1 MPRATTCT
9 SRAWPS
15 TAWSRGGAKV
25 KTYDVVIVGAGGAG
39 MAAALNAS
47 RGGDLSVAVL
57 TKVFPTRS
65 HTGAAQGGMNAAL
78 GYRDETDSIG
88 SHFYDTVKGS
98 DFLADQDAVEFFVS
112 GMPELVLELEGM
124 GVPYSRD
131 EQGRIAQRPF
141 GGASHPRCCYSADKT
156 GHVVLHALY
165 ENCVKNGV
173 EFLDEH
179 NLLDIAQVDGQL
191 QGVVA
196 IDLRRGKI
204 ETFQAKAVVIAAGG
218 FGRVYWSRTTNAT
231 NMTGDGVA
239 ACLRAGVPIK
249 DPEFVQFH
257 PTGLASTGV
266 LLSEACRGEGGYLI
280 NNEGERF
287 MARYAPEKMELGPR
301 DLVARSIETEIKEG
315 RGFGQGM
322 GSYVLM
328 DLRHLGAE
336 RIMERLPQVRELAM
350 AFEGVDMITDPVPI
364 RPSNHYMMGGIDV
377 VDFRTCATAIDGLH
391 AAGECSCISVHGANR
406 LGGNSVSEVVFFGK
420 QAGIGAAE
428 TARRRDFAGT
438 DRLEELERQW
448 DERFRAVRAK
458 RTGEPM
464 FAIRDRMAEA
474 MWNGVGIFRTEEG
487 MAAAEA
493 VVDECMA
500 AYADARIDDDSQVYN
515 QAFMNYVELGNV
527 LSIAKTVCMGA
538 RARTES
544 RGSHSRED
552 YPVRDDE
559 RFLAHT
565 LVSLSSDGA
574 FTLGYRP
581 VRVTRF
587 APEERKY

>member
-1 MPRATTCT
+1 MQ
-9 SRAWPS
+9 
-15 TAWSRGGAKV
+15 
-25 KTYDVVIVGAGGAG
+25 TYDVVIVGAGGAG

-47 RGGDLSVAVL
+47 KDPNLSVAVL

-78 GYRDETDSIG
+78 AYRDPDDTIQ
-88 SHFYDTVKGS
+88 SHFFDTVKGS
-98 DFLADQDAVEFFVS
+98 DYLADQDAVEFFVS
-112 GMPELVLELEGM
+112 GMPELVLKLESM

-141 GGASHPRCCYSADKT
+141 GGASSPRCCYSADKT

-165 ENCVKNGV
+165 ENCLKQGV
-173 EFLDEH
+173 TFLDEY
-179 NLLDIAQVDGQL
+179 NLLDIAQANGQV

-196 IDLRRGKI
+196 IDLRRGEI
-204 ETFQAKAVVIAAGG
+204 VSFQARAVVITAGG

-280 NNEGERF
+280 NNKGERF
-287 MARYAPEKMELGPR
+287 MERYAPEKMELGPR

-315 RGFGQGM
+315 RGFGEGM
-322 GSYVLM
+322 KSYVLLDM
-328 DLRHLGAE
+328 RHLGAE
-336 RIMERLPQVRELAM
+336 KIMERLPQVRELAM
-350 AFEGVDMITDPVPI
+350 SFEGVDMITDPVPI

-377 VDFRTCATAIDGLH
+377 IDYKTCATAIDGLH

-406 LGGNSVSEVVFFGK
+406 LGGNSVSEVVFFGT

-428 TARRRDFAGT
+428 TAHRRDLPSIE
-438 DRLEELERQW
+438 RLCELEAQW
-448 DERFRAVRAK
+448 RAK
-458 RTGEPM
+458 FDEMREKKTGKNLFE
-464 FAIRDRMAEA
+464 IRDRMAEA
-474 MWNGVGIFRTEEG
+474 MWNDVGIFREG
-487 MAAAEA
+487 DKMAEA
-493 VVDECMA
+493 ERIIDECI
-500 AYADARIDDDSQVYN
+500 ADYEDAMIGDDSKVYN
-515 QAFMNYVELGNV
+515 SAFMNYVEVGNV
-527 LSIAKTVCMGA
+527 LSIAKAVVMGA

-544 RGSHSRED
+544 RGSHSRQD
-552 YPVRDDE
+552 FPTRDDE
-559 RFLAHT
+559 NFLKHT
-565 LVSLSSDGA
+565 LVSLNDG
-574 FTLGYRP
+574 TYHLDYRP
-581 VRVTRF
+581 VVVTAF
-587 APEERKY
+587 TPEERKY

>member
-1 MPRATTCT
+1 MH
-9 SRAWPS
+9 
-15 TAWSRGGAKV
+15 
-25 KTYDVVIVGAGGAG
+25 TYDVVIVGAGGAG
-39 MAAALNAS
+39 MSAALAAS
-47 RGGDLSVAVL
+47 KQGDLSVAVL

-78 GYRDETDSIG
+78 GYRDETDTIE

-112 GMPELVLELEGM
+112 GMPDLVLELEGM

-131 EQGRIAQRPF
+131 EKGRIAQRPF

-165 ENCVKNGV
+165 ENCLKNGV
-173 EFLDEH
+173 EFLDEM
-179 NLLDIAQVDGQL
+179 NLLDIARDRDGV

-196 IDLRRGKI
+196 IDLRRGEI
-204 ETFQAKAVVIAAGG
+204 EAFQAKAVVIAAGG

-239 ACLRAGVPIK
+239 ACLRAGVPVK

-280 NNEGERF
+280 NNQGERF

-301 DLVARSIETEIKEG
+301 DLVARSIETEIREG
-315 RGFGQGM
+315 RGFGEGM

-336 RIMERLPQVRELAM
+336 RIMERLPQVRELALS
-350 AFEGVDMITDPVPI
+350 FEGVDMVTDPVPI

-377 VDFRTCATAIDGLH
+377 VDFRTCATAVDGLH

-406 LGGNSVSEVVFFGK
+406 LGGNSVSEVVFFGR
-420 QAGIGAAE
+420 QAGVGAAD
-428 TARRRDFAGT
+428 TARRRELPVA
-438 DRLEELERQW
+438 DRLEDLSRQW
-448 DERFRAVRAK
+448 TERFDAVRGK
-458 RTGEPM
+458 KDGESI

-474 MWNGVGIFRTEEG
+474 MWNGVGIFRNETG

-500 AYADARIDDDSQVYN
+500 AYTDASIGDSSKIYN
-515 QAFMNYVELGNV
+515 QAFMNYVELGNI
-527 LSIAKTVCMGA
+527 LQIAKAVCVGA
-538 RARTES
+538 RARKES

-552 YPVRDDE
+552 FPQRDDE

-565 LVSLSSDGA
+565 LVSLAKDGSYSID
-574 FTLGYRP
+574 YRP
-581 VRVTRF
+581 VSVTKF
-587 APEERKY
+587 PPEKRTY

>member
-1 MPRATTCT
+1 MR
-9 SRAWPS
+9 
-15 TAWSRGGAKV
+15 
-25 KTYDVVIVGAGGAG
+25 TYDVVIVGAGGAG
-39 MAAALNAS
+39 MSAALAAS
-47 RGGDLSVAVL
+47 KQGDLSVAVL

-78 GYRDETDSIG
+78 GYRDETDTIE

-112 GMPELVLELEGM
+112 GMPDLVLELEGM

-131 EQGRIAQRPF
+131 EKGRIAQRPF

-165 ENCVKNGV
+165 ENCLKNGV
-173 EFLDEH
+173 EFLDEM
-179 NLLDIAQVDGQL
+179 NLLDIARDRDGV

-196 IDLRRGKI
+196 IDLRRGEI
-204 ETFQAKAVVIAAGG
+204 EAFQAKAVVIAAGG

-231 NMTGDGVA
+231 NMTGVGVA
-239 ACLRAGVPIK
+239 ACLRAGVPVK

-280 NNEGERF
+280 NNQGERF

-301 DLVARSIETEIKEG
+301 DLVARSIETEIREG
-315 RGFGQGM
+315 LGFGEGM

-336 RIMERLPQVRELAM
+336 RIMERLPQVRELALS
-350 AFEGVDMITDPVPI
+350 FEGVDMVTDPVPI

-377 VDFRTCATAIDGLH
+377 VDFRTCATAVDGLH

-406 LGGNSVSEVVFFGK
+406 LGGNSVSEVVFFGR
-420 QAGIGAAE
+420 QAGVGAAD
-428 TARRRDFAGT
+428 TARRRELPAA
-438 DRLEELERQW
+438 DRLEELEQQW
-448 DERFRAVRAK
+448 TERFDVVRGK
-458 RTGEPM
+458 KDGESV

-474 MWNGVGIFRTEEG
+474 MWNGVGIFRNETG

-500 AYADARIDDDSQVYN
+500 AYADASIGDPSKIYN
-515 QAFMNYVELGNV
+515 QAFMNYVELGNI
-527 LSIAKTVCMGA
+527 LQIAKAVCMGA
-538 RARTES
+538 RARKES

-552 YPVRDDE
+552 FPQRDDE

-565 LVSLSSDGA
+565 LVSLAKDGSYSID
-574 FTLGYRP
+574 YRP
-581 VRVTRF
+581 VSVTKF
-587 APEERKY
+587 PPEKRTY

>member
-1 MPRATTCT
+1 MR
-9 SRAWPS
+9 
-15 TAWSRGGAKV
+15 
-25 KTYDVVIVGAGGAG
+25 TYDVVIVGAGGAG
-39 MAAALNAS
+39 MSAALAAS
-47 RGGDLSVAVL
+47 KQGDLSVAVL

-78 GYRDETDSIG
+78 GYRDETDTIE

-112 GMPELVLELEGM
+112 GMPDLVLELEGM

-131 EQGRIAQRPF
+131 EKGLIAQRPF

-165 ENCVKNGV
+165 ENCLKNGV
-173 EFLDEH
+173 EFLDEM
-179 NLLDIAQVDGQL
+179 NLLDIARDQDGV

-196 IDLRRGKI
+196 IDLRRGEI
-204 ETFQAKAVVIAAGG
+204 EVFRAKAVVIAAGG

-239 ACLRAGVPIK
+239 ACLRAGVPVK

-280 NNEGERF
+280 NNQGERF

-301 DLVARSIETEIKEG
+301 DLVARSIETEIREG
-315 RGFGQGM
+315 RGFGEGM

-336 RIMERLPQVRELAM
+336 RIMERLPQVRELALS
-350 AFEGVDMITDPVPI
+350 FEGVDMITDPVPI

-377 VDFRTCATAIDGLH
+377 VDFRTCATAVDGLH

-406 LGGNSVSEVVFFGK
+406 LGGNSVS
-420 QAGIGAAE
+420 
-428 TARRRDFAGT
+428 
-438 DRLEELERQW
+438 
-448 DERFRAVRAK
+448 
-458 RTGEPM
+458 
-464 FAIRDRMAEA
+464 
-474 MWNGVGIFRTEEG
+474 
-487 MAAAEA
+487 
-493 VVDECMA
+493 
-500 AYADARIDDDSQVYN
+500 
-515 QAFMNYVELGNV
+515 
-527 LSIAKTVCMGA
+527 
-538 RARTES
+538 
-544 RGSHSRED
+544 
-552 YPVRDDE
+552 
-559 RFLAHT
+559 
-565 LVSLSSDGA
+565 
-574 FTLGYRP
+574 
-581 VRVTRF
+581 
-587 APEERKY
+587 